1 MIRLSRD
8 VQETVEYVD
17 LDYKY
22 KLERMTKT
30 ASCSLLSIAFYSLV
44 LEFHPFSFWLSIW
57 TPRIKA
63 TFPSPFDNWE
73 WSYD

>member
-22 KLERMTKT
+22 KLERMTRLLVVLYCLLFFGT
-30 ASCSLLSIAFYSLV
+30 RIPSL
-44 LEFHPFSFWLSIW
+44 PFLAEYMD
-57 TPRIKA
+57 TQNK
-63 TFPSPFDNWE
+63 
-73 WSYD
+73 SYISQPL